1 MRTIRI
7 LELDGGGIRGIFSNK
22 FMELFC
28 QQAGISDVYSSFDII
43 VGTSIGGIAALGYA
57 NGLTPTQVLNLLV
70 TNGPLIF
77 PASSFPFNTGPASPS
92 AIAAYVTSYGYVYNN
107 DPLLTTA
114 ADVLGTTKMFQL
126 KTNVLISSVL
136 IQNDIFSGYK
146 NHIPQL
152 FSNVL
157 TPYTQ
162 GQDYSA
168 VDVAMATSAAPAY
181 FPAWSIPGVDNP
193 LYPDITNLFVDGGLY
208 QNNATALAYAM
219 SQILYPGKNK
229 VCILS
234 VGTGYDKGDQFIET
248 PDTLTFYDFH
258 PEKQAELLQKW
269 MNKGYGEEQIEI
281 LKNEI
286 TNDTIGALPYLLAN
300 SLSITLSSAQS
311 AVNTQFEIQSL
322 YAGAANNL
330 YYYRFQTLLS
340 NKQDNALDNATAEY
354 MTYLQQAAIDQY
366 TSDQLKI
373 SAFIQ
378 NAGF

>member
-1 MRTIRI
+1 
-7 LELDGGGIRGIFSNK
+7 
-22 FMELFC
+22 
-28 QQAGISDVYSSFDII
+28 
-43 VGTSIGGIAALGYA
+43 
-57 NGLTPTQVLNLLV
+57 
-70 TNGPLIF
+70 
-77 PASSFPFNTGPASPS
+77 
-92 AIAAYVTSYGYVYNN
+92 
-107 DPLLTTA
+107 
-114 ADVLGTTKMFQL
+114 
-126 KTNVLISSVL
+126 
-136 IQNDIFSGYK
+136 
-146 NHIPQL
+146 
-152 FSNVL
+152 
-157 TPYTQ
+157 
-162 GQDYSA
+162 
-168 VDVAMATSAAPAY
+168 
-181 FPAWSIPGVDNP
+181 
-193 LYPDITNLFVDGGLY
+193 
-208 QNNATALAYAM
+208 
-219 SQILYPGKNK
+219 
-229 VCILS
+229 
-234 VGTGYDKGDQFIET
+234 
-248 PDTLTFYDFH
+248 
-258 PEKQAELLQKW
+258 